1 MKTFSQFLAE
11 ANAGAGLTIFDIDD
25 TLMHT
30 TAKIAVMKDGK
41 VVRELSNQ
49 EYNTYKLQPGE
60 SFDFGQFKDSAKFYD
75 ESQPISRMIAKANA
89 IVRNS
94 KNTDGSRVI
103 IVTARDDFDD
113 KEKFLATFRKHGMMI
128 DDVYVE
134 RAGKIRTGAGP
145 AQKKAIIIS
154 KYLETGKYSR
164 VRLFDDSRENLSV
177 FLKLQT
183 QFPDVQFQA
192 YFANPDGSIKTVKS

>member
-1 MKTFSQFLAE
+1 
-11 ANAGAGLTIFDIDD
+11 
-25 TLMHT
+25 MHT
-30 TAKIAVMKDGK
+30 TAKIAVVKAGR

-49 EYNTYKLQPGE
+49 EYNTYKLRPGE
-60 SFDFGQFKDSAKFYD
+60 SFDFRQFKDSDKFYN

-89 IVRNS
+89 IIRNS
-94 KNTDGSRVI
+94 KNAGGSRVI
-103 IVTARDDFDD
+103 IVTARADFDD

-134 RAGKIRTGAGP
+134 RAGNIVTGAGP
-145 AQKKAIIIS
+145 AQRKAVIIS

-164 VRLFDDSRENLSV
+164 VRLFDDSKENLSV

-183 QFPDVQFQA
+183 RFPDVQFQA
-192 YFANPDGSIKTVKS
+192 YFANPDGSIKTIKL